1 MKQLYKTLGLIALG
15 ILVLQPM
22 QADAQMNPC
31 TGDRVGIKAGTGKV
45 ELDRRECDMILL
57 SYDRFFE
64 LEVAARQNDSLRAGS
79 LRYIKVV
86 NENIA
91 LRDSLNDLNR
101 SYIVKQEQ
109 TIKDYE
115 KLTAEY
121 KQAAED
127 ALDNAKFAERKLT
140 IQKLKTP
147 FFTIGGA
154 FAGVMAGILVG
165 TAIAK

>member
-1 MKQLYKTLGLIALG
+1 MKQLFSILG
-15 ILVLQPM
+15 IMTIGAFFLPQHSF
-22 QADAQMNPC
+22 AQMNPC
-31 TGDRVGIKAGTGKV
+31 NGDRVGIKAGTGKV
-45 ELDRRECDMILL
+45 EIDRRECDMILL

-86 NENIA
+86 NENLT
-91 LRDSLNDLNR
+91 LRDSLNSLNR
-101 SYIVKQEQ
+101 FYIQKQEQ

-127 ALDNAKFAERKLT
+127 ALDNAQFAERKLT

-147 FFTIGGA
+147 FFAIGGA